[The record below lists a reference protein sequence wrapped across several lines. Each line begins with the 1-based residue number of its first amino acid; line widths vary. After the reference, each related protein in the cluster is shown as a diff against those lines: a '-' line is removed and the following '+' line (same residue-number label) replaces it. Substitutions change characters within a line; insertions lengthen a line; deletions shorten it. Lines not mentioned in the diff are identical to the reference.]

1 MAERRYCGHTAAE
14 IRRILIGGTS
24 ATEKIMGEL
33 LDHLGEIEAAH
44 DARVAELLA
53 ANNAEVDRR
62 RAAEA
67 ANDFRPTHRH
77 YKGGAYQVLHRAEN
91 EADLR
96 AVVVYR
102 DAAGRVWVRDSVDF
116 FTTLPDGR
124 PRFATLMPGE
134 VG

>member
-44 DARVAELLA
+44 DARVAELLV
-53 ANNAEVDRR
+53 ANNAEVERR

-67 ANDFRPTHRH
+67 LAREAKD
-77 YKGGAYQVLHRAEN
+77 VLERGISLMETV
-91 EADLR
+91 EAKTLVGDEGCLWPVELAR
-96 AVVVYR
+96 ELIDR
-102 DAAGRVWVRDSVDF
+102 IGRSI
-116 FTTLPDGR
+116 
-124 PRFATLMPGE
+124 
-134 VG
+134 